1 MSSTIRTNV
10 IKSYPG
16 RTMGTHI
23 ITINENKLAF
33 EPGETI
39 LEVAQ
44 RNKIEIPTL
53 CHLKHTIPTNTCKVC
68 IVELEGRS
76 DLVESCVAKAEPGM
90 VVSSESPRVV
100 KKRKEIIAGMLAS
113 GNHNCA
119 IRDFDTV
126 DWTSFQLDV
135 QKSDGKQDLCP
146 VWGDCELQDLAY
158 RYQVKTRGMDLN
170 GCKYE
175 TEQANPF
182 IIRDFSRCI
191 LCGRC
196 IKACREIQVNNAIEF
211 GYAGKDL
218 KIIAGEDKHL
228 KDSDCVF
235 CGECLQVCPVGA
247 LIPDKEF
254 RDDRFKE
261 TKVVRTTCA
270 FCGVGCQMDI
280 FVQDNEIVKIDGA
293 DPDLPPNNGSLCVKG
308 RFGYDFV
315 GAEDRLTTPL
325 MKKDGRQVPVS
336 WDEALDFTAK
346 KFTEIKKEFSPD
358 AIGLLTSARVTN
370 EDNYI
375 AMKFTRGVLKT
386 NNIDHCA
393 RL

>member
-1 MSSTIRTNV
+1 METN
-10 IKSYPG
+10 
-16 RTMGTHI
+16 I

-44 RNKIEIPTL
+44 RNKIDIPTL
-53 CHLKHTIPTNTCKVC
+53 CHLKNTIPTNTCKICV
-68 IVELEGRS
+68 VEIKGEDG
-76 DLVESCVAKAEPGM
+76 LVESCVAKAEPGM
-90 VVSSESPRVV
+90 VILSESPRVV
-100 KKRKEIIAGMLAS
+100 RDRQKTIGRMLAS

-119 IRDFDTV
+119 IRDFDTL
-126 DWTSFQLDV
+126 DWTSFQLGVLKD
-135 QKSDGKQDLCP
+135 DGKEDLCP

-158 RYQVKTRGMDLN
+158 RYQVKTRGMPLN
-170 GCKYE
+170 ACSHE
-175 TEQANPF
+175 TERANPF

-196 IKACREIQVNNAIEF
+196 IKACREIQVNDAIEF
-211 GYAGKDL
+211 GHMEEIP
-218 KIIAGEDKHL
+218 KIITKDDKHL

-247 LIPDKEF
+247 LIPDRAF
-254 RDDRFKE
+254 RDDRFKP
-261 TKVVRTTCA
+261 TQKVRTTCS
-270 FCGVGCQMDI
+270 FCGVGCQMDL
-280 FVQDNEIVKIDGA
+280 FVQDNTIVKIDGA
-293 DPDLPPNNGSLCVKG
+293 DPDLPPNNASLCVKG

-315 GAEDRLTTPL
+315 NAPDRLTQPL
-325 MKKDGRQVPVS
+325 IKKDGKLVQAS
-336 WDEALDFTAK
+336 WDEALDLVAQKFTAIRD
-346 KFTEIKKEFSPD
+346 EAGPD
-358 AIGLLTSARVTN
+358 AMGVLTSARTTN

-375 AMKFTRGVLKT
+375 AQKFTRAVLKT